1 MKSLLLSAF
10 IVIQLTANATNYYV
24 STNGNDAN
32 NGTSPGTSW
41 KSLNKLNDFISSL
54 SPGDHV
60 LLNRGDVFYGSI
72 TTNKSGTSG
81 SPITI
86 GAYGTGANPLV
97 TGFTTVSAWSNLGSN
112 IWESTSSVSTL
123 PNANIVVINGVNTGM
138 G

>member
-1 MKSLLLSAF
+1 MKTLFLSAF
-10 IVIQLTANATNYYV
+10 IVLCLTANATNYYI
-24 STNGNDAN
+24 SANGNDAN

-41 KSLNKLNDFISSL
+41 QSLNKLNSFFSSL
-54 SPGDHV
+54 SPGDNV

-72 TTNKSGTSG
+72 SGNKSETSG

-86 GAYGTGANPLV
+86 GAYGTGANPVV
-97 TGFTTVSAWSNLGSN
+97 TGFTTVSAWSNLGGN

-123 PNANIVVINGVNTGM
+123 STCNIVVINGVNTGM